1 MVTPYAPHQH
11 QSAGIVHPTATH
23 MITITPICE
32 QDGDRHYRAF
42 FRPEFLAERLGRPGQ
57 WQGGAVTKLGLSGPV
72 QQDVFTS
79 LLHGRTPE
87 GEELLRPS
95 ALASNRVLGWRI
107 NLTADGPANTLWALS
122 SGPLRGRM
130 QLGHAHA
137 ARTAA
142 ADFENTLNGRPWL
155 NNPHA
160 PGLRS
165 VLFARFQAGASP
177 KQTPRLETTL
187 FLFNLVF
194 QNGMEN
200 RGLKPEYV
208 AAQQPRL
215 HSTFATTLATTVLK
229 VVGGRIRVPTQLS
242 LRFEGHPPANSVRPA
257 GWQRASPLKG
267 PELFAAWQQQARSWG
282 WGPERTMQMVDHA
295 RPTWSNLVQDYK
307 TLGRLWAVWAFHPT
321 HSPLRVREVLSRS
334 SEKSHAQQSKSRG
347 HDHGM
352 SH

>member
-1 MVTPYAPHQH
+1 MITVTPIY
-11 QSAGIVHPTATH
+11 
-23 MITITPICE
+23 E
-32 QDGDRHYRAF
+32 QDGDRHYHEF
-42 FRPEFLAERLGRPGQ
+42 FRPEFVTERLGHPGQ

-72 QQDVFTS
+72 QKEVFAS
-79 LLHGRTPE
+79 LLRGRTPE
-87 GEELLRPS
+87 GEELLRRS
-95 ALASNRVLGWRI
+95 ALNPKRVLGWRI

-122 SGPLRGRM
+122 SGSLRGQM
-130 QLGHAHA
+130 QVGHARA
-137 ARTAA
+137 ARMAA

-200 RGLKPEYV
+200 RGLKREYV

-215 HSTFATTLATTVLK
+215 HSTFVTTLITTVLR
-229 VVGGRIRVPTQLS
+229 VVGGRIQVPTQLW
-242 LRFEGHPPANSVRPA
+242 LRFEGHPPAESA
-257 GWQRASPLKG
+257 KSMGGQRANPLKRQ
-267 PELFAAWQQQARSWG
+267 ELFAAWREQARGWG
-282 WGPERTMQMVDHA
+282 WSPERTMQMVEHA
-295 RPTWSNLVQDYK
+295 RPTWSNLVQDCK

-321 HSPLRVREVLSRS
+321 HSPQRVSHVLCASREQPR
-334 SEKSHAQQSKSRG
+334 AQQSASRD
-347 HDHGM
+347 HDKGM